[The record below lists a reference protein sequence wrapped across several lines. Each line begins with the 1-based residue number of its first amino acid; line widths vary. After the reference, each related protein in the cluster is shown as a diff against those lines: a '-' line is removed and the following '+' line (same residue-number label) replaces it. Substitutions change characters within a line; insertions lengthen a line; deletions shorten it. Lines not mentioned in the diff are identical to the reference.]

1 MKTIGYFLI
10 LAFNGG
16 EGGGSPLD
24 VNPGLILWTVVT
36 FICLLLILKK
46 IAWKPILNTLNER
59 ENLIKESLDKA
70 ETARLEAEKLI
81 LENKSNVLKA
91 EEEGQKVI
99 EQSREYAEKVK
110 SQVLEESKIQAKKI
124 ILGNDSE
131 FKWRKSNKHEVI
143 VLPYSDIHELP
154 DSWTPPDDIFAFGN
168 KELDKL
174 SPVDRENLEMFH
186 ADFKKDWNKN
196 KEPQLGNLVLELL
209 KKHASGNETGIST
222 KVDLKGEIEIKR
234 EERVLANV
242 REELGRGYSR

>member
-1 MKTIGYFLI
+1 MKMIGYFLI

-81 LENKSNVLKA
+81 LENKSNMLRA
-91 EEEGQKVI
+91 EEEGQKII

-110 SQVLEESKIQAKKI
+110 VQVLDESKIQAKKMI
-124 ILGNDSE
+124 ELASAEIERKNAEAFIKLKGQVAEIAVNAAEKILRES
-131 FKWRKSNKHEVI
+131 
-143 VLPYSDIHELP
+143 
-154 DSWTPPDDIFAFGN
+154 
-168 KELDKL
+168 LDKEKQIK
-174 SPVDRENLEMFH
+174 VVNKYLE
-186 ADFKKDWNKN
+186 DFKN
-196 KEPQLGNLVLELL
+196 
-209 KKHASGNETGIST
+209 
-222 KVDLKGEIEIKR
+222 
-234 EERVLANV
+234 
-242 REELGRGYSR
+242 